1 VVAVVVDVA
10 VVVAVVVAVAVGVVV
25 AVAVGVATAVGVE
38 VEEIVKQMKVSG
50 VELAN
55 LMRALQR
62 LENPEDPATQEL
74 EKLGFITVNPDGI
87 ELSEKGKK
95 ALVRED

>member
-1 VVAVVVDVA
+1 
-10 VVVAVVVAVAVGVVV
+10 
-25 AVAVGVATAVGVE
+25 
-38 VEEIVKQMKVSG
+38 MKVSG

-95 ALVRED
+95 ALVGED

>member
-1 VVAVVVDVA
+1 VVAVGVGVEVAVVVTVKVA
-10 VVVAVVVAVAVGVVV
+10 VVVTVVDAVGV
-25 AVAVGVATAVGVE
+25 AVGVE
-38 VEEIVKQMKVSG
+38 VEEILKQMKVSG

-95 ALVRED
+95 ALVGED